1 MHAANICFSF
11 RNKSPTGLML
21 STVRYSDTQH
31 EKNSMS
37 IVNVYVYNISG
48 NMIKKET
55 IRDKLVNE
63 LYTIKGQLNQ
73 ILSIDYIVYQK
84 LLVF

>member
-1 MHAANICFSF
+1 
-11 RNKSPTGLML
+11 ML